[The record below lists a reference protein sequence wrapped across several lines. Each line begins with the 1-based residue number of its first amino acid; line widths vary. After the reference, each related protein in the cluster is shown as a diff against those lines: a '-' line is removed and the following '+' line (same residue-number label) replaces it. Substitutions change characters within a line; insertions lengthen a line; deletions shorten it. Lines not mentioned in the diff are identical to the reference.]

1 MKRQGNVLCPLR
13 ISPRKDNGY
22 FSNNQDI
29 YFGEVF
35 KIYKKID
42 DNNKQDGHQKELEDK
57 KKPENGL
64 YGIEADMSLQ
74 SVNFATT
81 ENPYLN
87 EHFQEEADD

>member
-1 MKRQGNVLCPLR
+1 LHKRGVQR
-13 ISPRKDNGY
+13 ILNDKKNG
-22 FSNNQDI
+22 
-29 YFGEVF
+29 
-35 KIYKKID
+35 K
-42 DNNKQDGHQKELEDK
+42 HKEHVDK